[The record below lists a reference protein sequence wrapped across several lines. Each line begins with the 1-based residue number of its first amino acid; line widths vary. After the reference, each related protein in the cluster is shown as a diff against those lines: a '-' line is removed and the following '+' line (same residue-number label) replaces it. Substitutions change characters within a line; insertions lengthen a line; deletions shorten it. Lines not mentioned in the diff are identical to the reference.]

1 VPAPPVLA
9 RSATPAAD
17 AAGLVA
23 TTYAERPDLIDAA
36 EALVDAGWPAFMS
49 ADPVEVRCWDRLAAE
64 VPELQVVLLDPARG
78 VPVAVGNAVPFAWDG
93 DDASLPADGWD
104 HVLSHGVDG
113 GPGASATA
121 AASALAVTIDPA
133 HRGRGLSRLV
143 LDAMRAAAA
152 ARGCTDLVAPVRP
165 NHKARHPLV
174 PLEEYVTWLD
184 PRGRPADPW
193 LRVHTK
199 MGATIVGICPR
210 SMTIPGTLAEWAAWT
225 GLRPVADGPHVI
237 PGGLV
242 PVEVDRAAGIATY
255 VEPNVWVR
263 HRLDG

>member
-1 VPAPPVLA
+1 MAVPALA
-9 RSATPAAD
+9 PPAAPG
-17 AAGLVA
+17 AGLVA
-23 TTYAERPDLIDAA
+23 TTYAERPDLVAAA

-49 ADPVEVRCWDRLAAE
+49 ADPVEVGCWDRLALE
-64 VPELQVVLLDPARG
+64 VPELQVLLVDPS
-78 VPVAVGNAVPFAWDG
+78 VDLPVAVGNAVPFALG
-93 DDASLPADGWD
+93 RGRRSLPPDGWD
-104 HVLSHGVDG
+104 HVLSHGVAG
-113 GPGASATA
+113 GPGAAATA

-133 HRGRGLSRLV
+133 QRGRGLSRLV

-152 ARGCTDLVAPVRP
+152 ARGCADLVAPVRP

-174 PLEEYVTWLD
+174 PLEEYVTWAD
-184 PRGRPADPW
+184 GRGRPWDPW

-199 MGATIVGICPR
+199 MGASLVGVCPR

-225 GLRPVADGPHVI
+225 GLRPTGDGPHVI

-263 HRLDG
+263 HRLRS

>member
-1 VPAPPVLA
+1 MPGPAPSPA
-9 RSATPAAD
+9 PAAA

-23 TTYAERPDLIDAA
+23 ATYAGRPDLVDAA

-49 ADPVEVRCWDRLAAE
+49 ADPVEVRCWDRLAVE
-64 VPELQVVLLDPARG
+64 VPELQVVLLDPWRD

-93 DDASLPADGWD
+93 DDASLPDDGWD

-133 HRGRGLSRLV
+133 QRGRGLSRLV
-143 LDAMRAAAA
+143 LEALRAAAA
-152 ARGCTDLVAPVRP
+152 ARGCADLVAPVRP

-174 PLEEYVTWLD
+174 PMEEYVTWVD
-184 PRGRPADPW
+184 DRGRPFDPW
-193 LRVHTK
+193 LRVHTRL
-199 MGATIVGICPR
+199 GATVVGTCPR

-225 GLRPVADGPHVI
+225 GLRPAGDGPHVV
-237 PGGLV
+237 PGALV

-263 HRLDG
+263 HRLHP